1 MSHKSLLQTLSDL
14 IRINSV
20 NPAYP
25 GGRPEKEI
33 QDFVSEFFRNCGIS
47 VVEQEVGPGRANV
60 IAKLPGRNSSR
71 HIIFEAHSDTA
82 GVEDMAVAPF
92 EPDIRD
98 GRIYGRGACD
108 TKAGLAAMM
117 HAAADLK
124 CSNASLSSEVWVVA
138 TVDEEHLAMGAVK
151 LREDSKASAAIVSEP
166 TGMKAIVASKGC
178 LRWRITVKGK
188 AAHSS
193 KPHLGLNAIEQM
205 GRVLDALRSE
215 TARLRSLSHPLT
227 GTPTQSVGLIHGG
240 SQVNIVPERCWI
252 EVDRRLIPGEDPQ
265 EVLNSYRALLEEL
278 RSAYPDFC
286 AVMEP
291 PTVQE
296 PPCEIPV
303 ESRVVRTAVQVL
315 KELGMDDEP
324 GGVPF
329 GSDANRLSEVQI
341 PCLVLGPGS
350 IDQAHTAEEYV
361 ETDQLEKAFVV
372 YRELMKRLE

>member
-1 MSHKSLLQTLSDL
+1 MNHQGLLRTLSDL
-14 IRINSV
+14 IHINSV
-20 NPAYP
+20 NPAYLA
-25 GGRPEKEI
+25 GRPEKEI
-33 QDFVSEFFRNCGIS
+33 QDFVFEFFSSRGIDA
-47 VVEQEVGPGRANV
+47 VEQQVSPGRANV
-60 IAKLPGRNSSR
+60 IAKLPGRNTSR
-71 HIIFEAHSDTA
+71 RIIFEAHSDTA
-82 GVEDMAVAPF
+82 GVEDMAIAPF
-92 EPDIRD
+92 EPEIKH

-138 TVDEEHLAMGAVK
+138 TVDEEHLARGAVK
-151 LREDSKASAAIVSEP
+151 LREGSMASAAVVSEP
-166 TGMKAIVASKGC
+166 TGMKVIVASKGC
-178 LRWRITVKGK
+178 LRWRITVRGK

-193 KPHLGLNAIEQM
+193 KPHLGVNAIEQM

-215 TARLRSLSHPLT
+215 TARLHSLSHPLT
-227 GTPTQSVGLIHGG
+227 GPPTLMVGLIQGG
-240 SQVNIVPERCWI
+240 SQVNMVPERCWI
-252 EVDRRLIPGEDPQ
+252 EVDRRLTPGEDQ
-265 EVLNSYRALLEEL
+265 EEVLNSYRALLEEL
-278 RSAYPDFC
+278 GSTYPGLH
-286 AVMEP
+286 ATMES

-303 ESRVVRTAVQVL
+303 GSTVVRTAVQVL

-329 GSDANRLSEVQI
+329 GSNANKLSEVQI
-341 PCLVLGPGS
+341 PCIVLGPGS

-361 ETDQLEKAFVV
+361 EIDQLEKAFVV

>member
-1 MSHKSLLQTLSDL
+1 MSQEKLIRTLSDL

-25 GGRPEKEI
+25 GGRPEREI
-33 QDFVSEFFRNCGIS
+33 QNFVAEFFSSRGIP
-47 VVEQEVGPGRANV
+47 VMEQRVAPDRANV
-60 IAKLPGRNSSR
+60 IAKLPGRSSTR
-71 HIIFEAHSDTA
+71 RIILEAHSDTA
-82 GVEDMAVAPF
+82 GVEGMVIPPF
-92 EPDIRD
+92 EPEIRD

-117 HAAADLK
+117 HAAADLRA
-124 CSNASLSSEVWVVA
+124 SNTSLPSEVWVVA
-138 TVDEEHLAMGAVK
+138 TVDEEHLATGSVELRKEAIGSVAV
-151 LREDSKASAAIVSEP
+151 VSEP

-178 LRWRITVKGK
+178 LRWRITVEGK

-193 KPHLGLNAIEQM
+193 KPHLGVNAIEQM

-215 TARLRSLSHPLT
+215 TARLNSLSHALMGP
-227 GTPTQSVGLIHGG
+227 PTLSVGLIQGG

-265 EVLNSYRALLEEL
+265 GVLNSYRTVLAEL
-278 RSAYPDFC
+278 RSTYADFY
-286 AVMEP
+286 AEMEP

-303 ESRVVRTAVQVL
+303 GSTLVRTAVRVL

-361 ETDQLEKAFVV
+361 EIDQLEKAFVV
-372 YRELMKRLE
+372 YRELMKRFE